1 MSLSVVHTRTRGR
14 SAAFLITAGVCW
26 GTGGLAGS
34 VLVANGLHPL
44 SVAAYRLLLGGSLVV
59 LFLLATAGVQVAPT
73 SAVARRLGAAGAL
86 LATFQAC
93 YFSAVALT
101 SVSLATMV
109 TIGSVPVF
117 VAGATSIRT
126 RRLPSG
132 GTVVALVVAVLG
144 LMLLTWAPVGMDG
157 VRLAGGVAC
166 ALLAGAGFASLTLLT
181 RRQVDGLGAL
191 HTAAF
196 GCLAGG
202 VLLLPLGLLFGMGM
216 PLRVEPLVAVIYLG
230 AIPTALAYTAY
241 FTGLRDSHPVLAA
254 LSALLEPL
262 TAALLAM
269 FLLSDRLGVTGW
281 CGAALLVAALAV
293 SQLRPEPRHF
303 DVP

>member
-1 MSLSVVHTRTRGR
+1 MSISAVHTRTRGR
-14 SAAFLITAGVCW
+14 GAAFLITAGVCW

-34 VLVANGLHPL
+34 VLVAHGLHPL
-44 SVAAYRLLLGGSLVV
+44 SVAAYRLLLGGVLVV
-59 LFLLATAGVQVAPT
+59 LFLLVTSGVRIART
-73 SAVARRLGAAGAL
+73 NAVARRLGAAGAL

-93 YFSAVALT
+93 YFSAVSLT

-117 VAGATSIRT
+117 VTGATSVRT

-132 GTVVALVVAVLG
+132 ATVLALVAAVLG
-144 LMLLTWAPVGMDG
+144 LLLLTWAPVGVDG
-157 VRLAGGVAC
+157 LRFAGGMGC
-166 ALLAGAGFASLTLLT
+166 ALLAGAGFAAVTLLT
-181 RRQVDGLGAL
+181 RRQVDGLDAL

-202 VLLLPLGLLFGMGM
+202 ALLVPLGLVLGMGM
-216 PLRVEPLVAVIYLG
+216 PLRVEPFVAVIYLG
-230 AIPTALAYTAY
+230 AVPTAVAYAAY

-262 TAALLAM
+262 TAALLAA

-293 SQLRPEPRHF
+293 SQLRRE
-303 DVP
+303 